1 MLLMAE
7 GMVLFD
13 MAASGLVGAP
23 QEAQRY
29 LLSRKKVSVA
39 YPQLAQGL
47 SKPWLLVKRV
57 RPP

>member
-13 MAASGLVGAP
+13 MTVSGPVGAP

-29 LLSRKKVSVA
+29 LMSRKKVPVA
-39 YPQLAQGL
+39 YPQLAQAL
-47 SKPWLLVKRV
+47 SKPWLLVKWV